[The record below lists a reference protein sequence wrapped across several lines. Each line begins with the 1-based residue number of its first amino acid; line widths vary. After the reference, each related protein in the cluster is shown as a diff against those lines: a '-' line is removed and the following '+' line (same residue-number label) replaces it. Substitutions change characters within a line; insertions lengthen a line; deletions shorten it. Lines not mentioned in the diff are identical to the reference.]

1 MAAFDLLLLA
11 VYFLTRFVLDIFR
24 KNFVGHEKG
33 RFYAIFEV
41 FRSLKIFYDPQG
53 ESLVFK
59 FLYFDPLS
67 FATICALL
75 RGRLN
80 PLTQETGGP
89 VIYVEMKAS
98 MMDAICMLIV
108 ARARATY
115 YVAALGRG
123 MRPGR
128 TKQRRRTTYKTIK
141 YTINRRLY
149 NK

>member
-1 MAAFDLLLLA
+1 MAAFDLLFLA
-11 VYFLTRFVLDIFR
+11 VYFLSAFALEVFR

-75 RGRLN
+75 RGR
-80 PLTQETGGP
+80 
-89 VIYVEMKAS
+89 
-98 MMDAICMLIV
+98 
-108 ARARATY
+108 
-115 YVAALGRG
+115 
-123 MRPGR
+123 
-128 TKQRRRTTYKTIK
+128 
-141 YTINRRLY
+141 INFLPRITRVPPDM
-149 NK
+149 

>member
-1 MAAFDLLLLA
+1 MAAFGVLFLA
-11 VYFLTRFVLDIFR
+11 VYFLYADDRAEKR

-75 RGRLN
+75 RGRIKIL
-80 PLTQETGGP
+80 
-89 VIYVEMKAS
+89 
-98 MMDAICMLIV
+98 
-108 ARARATY
+108 ARITR
-115 YVAALGRG
+115 VSSDV
-123 MRPGR
+123 
-128 TKQRRRTTYKTIK
+128 
-141 YTINRRLY
+141 
-149 NK
+149 

>member
-1 MAAFDLLLLA
+1 MAAFDVLLLA

-89 VIYVEMKAS
+89 ARCVEITAS
-98 MMDAICMLIV
+98 MMDAICVFVV

-115 YVAALGRG
+115 YVAAFGARG
-123 MRPGR
+123 ASREKTKRR
-128 TKQRRRTTYKTIK
+128 TKEKKNKT
-141 YTINRRLY
+141 Y

>member
-1 MAAFDLLLLA
+1 MAAFDVLLLA
-11 VYFLTRFVLDIFR
+11 VYFLSAFALKVFR

-89 VIYVEMKAS
+89 VRCVEITAS
-98 MMDAICMLIV
+98 MMDAICVVVV

-115 YVAALGRG
+115 YVAARLGASASREDDK
-123 MRPGR
+123 M
-128 TKQRRRTTYKTIK
+128 KKT
-141 YTINRRLY
+141 N
-149 NK
+149 